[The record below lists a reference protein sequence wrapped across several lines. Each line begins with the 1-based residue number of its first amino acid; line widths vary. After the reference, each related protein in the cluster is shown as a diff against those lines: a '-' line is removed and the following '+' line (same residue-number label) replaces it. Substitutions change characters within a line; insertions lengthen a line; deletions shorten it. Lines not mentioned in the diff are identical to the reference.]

1 MIDFSKFN
9 YPSQWGEASDFWSKM
24 LETGMPTDI
33 SPWWKSQQ
41 QAAGQQIERSGKE
54 AAEQFGLGGM
64 RYSTPLGQQLGRI
77 GAETT
82 ASIMPRYWE
91 LGMGAQEAARGR
103 QMGAAQNLW
112 GAGGDYA
119 RLPMEVGERML
130 GMGGEYQRQQMQS
143 MYPMMQEFQRMTP
156 EQSPWLQ
163 MGQQFPYGQFGQM
176 PQMYQQSPFSQ
187 MLGAGASMA
196 PWLLGGP
203 AGGAASGLS
212 DILGGGNWP
221 QDWQTFR

>member
-1 MIDFSKFN
+1 MIDFSQFPM
-9 YPSQWGEASDFWSKM
+9 PSQWGEASDFWSKM

-41 QAAGQQIERSGKE
+41 QAAGVQIEKAGKE

-82 ASIMPRYWE
+82 AGIMPQYWQM
-91 LGMGAQEAARGR
+91 GMGAQEAARGR
-103 QMGAAQNLW
+103 QMGAAQNLF
-112 GAGGDYA
+112 GAGGEMA
-119 RLPMEVGERML
+119 RFPMEVGERML

-176 PQMYQQSPFSQ
+176 PQMFQQSPFGQ
-187 MLGAGASMA
+187 MLDIGGQLGSAY
-196 PWLLGGP
+196 LGGK
-203 AGGAASGLS
+203 
-212 DILGGGNWP
+212 
-221 QDWQTFR
+221 

>member
-1 MIDFSKFN
+1 MIDFNQFP

-24 LETGMPTDI
+24 MESGMPTDI

-41 QAAGQQIERSGKE
+41 QAAGQQITRAGKE

-82 ASIMPRYWE
+82 AGIMPQYW
-91 LGMGAQEAARGR
+91 GMGMQAQEAARGR
-103 QMGAAQNLW
+103 QMGAAQNLF
-112 GAGGDYA
+112 GAGGEMA
-119 RLPMEVGERML
+119 RFPMEVGERML

-176 PQMYQQSPFSQ
+176 PQMYQQSPFGQ
-187 MLGAGASMA
+187 MLDIGGQLGAAY
-196 PWLLGGP
+196 LGGK
-203 AGGAASGLS
+203 
-212 DILGGGNWP
+212 
-221 QDWQTFR
+221 

>member
-1 MIDFSKFN
+1 MIDFSSFP

-41 QAAGQQIERSGKE
+41 EAAGQQITRAGKE

-64 RYSTPLGQQLGRI
+64 RYSSPLGQQLGRI

-82 ASIMPRYWE
+82 AGIMPQYWQM
-91 LGMGAQEAARGR
+91 GMQAQEAAKGR
-103 QMGAAQNLW
+103 QMGS
-112 GAGGDYA
+112 AGMLAGLGGEMG
-119 RLPMEVGERML
+119 RFPLEVGERML

-143 MYPMMQEFQRMTP
+143 MYPMMSEFQRMTP

-163 MGQQFPYGQFGQM
+163 MGQQFPYGQFGQQ
-176 PQMYQQSPFSQ
+176 PQMYQPSPFGQ
-187 MLGAGASMA
+187 MLETGAAVA
-196 PWLLGGP
+196 PWL
-203 AGGAASGLS
+203 
-212 DILGGGNWP
+212 I
-221 QDWQTFR
+221 